1 MTSKGIARAFFVL
14 WWTLGVL
21 LVVYSVQTAW
31 HALAAGR
38 DGIVIHIAIL
48 ASVEAIAGLLF
59 LVPKTMRAGGACL
72 LAVFAVAFVLHG
84 RKGEFASQLLL
95 YGVGVNFVMVHGRV
109 PLRAFLGHAKQ

>member
-1 MTSKGIARAFFVL
+1 MPSKYIARAFLAL

-31 HALAAGR
+31 HALAAPR
-38 DGIVIHIAIL
+38 DGIDVHVAIL

-95 YGVGVNFVMVHGRV
+95 YAVAVSFVMVHGRV
-109 PLRAFLGHAKQ
+109 PLREFLGQAKQ